1 MLARLRPLL
10 ALLCVALCSLALVA
24 RQRDN
29 ARDLERARERWNE
42 LSPQHRAELA
52 ERFERWKSLSE
63 EERAR
68 MRGRFDK
75 VSSLRR
81 AAQDCLPDKARSDFA
96 RLRPEQQAS
105 VLSGVAS
112 QQIQER
118 GRELL
123 QRMPSHWRERLEGAN
138 AAERARLLEE
148 FRARMHEKALERID
162 VFERDGALD
171 AATAARLR
179 QSAPEELARELVALE
194 VRRFRE
200 RAEREG
206 LPSYVDAA
214 QWEQWKSLPQHEQ
227 WERLHH
233 ARHGSEHRYGPD
245 GRGEGRDGGRE
256 GRRDGERGPQ
266 QRPASS
272 ESERRL
278 REALRPDPAWFVE
291 FVNAEPEVRADL
303 IATRLRAR
311 ALGVLE
317 QTPGPLST
325 EQLAELRGLHGRE
338 FFEALQR
345 ALPGLDLPLLR
356 KGRGPDSDGRWGG
369 KPHERFGES
378 QRARSGA
385 R

>member
-24 RQRDN
+24 RQRDD
-29 ARDLERARERWNE
+29 ARDLERARARWNE

-63 EERAR
+63 EERTR
-68 MRGRFDK
+68 LRGRFDK
-75 VSSLRR
+75 LSSLRR

-123 QRMPSHWRERLEGAN
+123 QRMPSYWRERLEGAN

-148 FRARMHEKALERID
+148 FRARMHKKALARID

-171 AATAARLR
+171 ATAAARLR
-179 QSAPEELARELVALE
+179 QSAPEELARELVGLE

-206 LPSYVDAA
+206 LPPYIDAA
-214 QWEQWKSLPQHEQ
+214 QWEQWKSLPQREQ

-233 ARHGSEHRYGPD
+233 ARHGSERRNAAE
-245 GRGEGRDGGRE
+245 GRGES
-256 GRRDGERGPQ
+256 RRDGERGG
-266 QRPASS
+266 QRTPAS
-272 ESERRL
+272 EPEKRL
-278 REALRPDPAWFVE
+278 REALRPDPEWFVE
-291 FVNAEPEVRADL
+291 FVNAEPEVRAEL
-303 IATRLRAR
+303 VATRLRAR

-325 EQLAELRGLHGRE
+325 EQLTELRGLHGRE

-356 KGRGPDSDGRWGG
+356 KGRGPDSDGRFGG

-378 QRARSGA
+378 QRARSGT

>member
-1 MLARLRPLL
+1 MRAHLRPLL
-10 ALLCVALCSLALVA
+10 ALVCIALCSLALVA
-24 RQRDN
+24 HQRNDS
-29 ARDLERARERWNE
+29 RDLERARERWNE
-42 LSPQHRAELA
+42 LTPQQRAELS

-68 MRGRFDK
+68 IRQRFDK

-81 AAQDCLPDKARSDFA
+81 SAHDCLPDKARSDFA

-123 QRMPSHWRERLEGAN
+123 QRMPSHWRERFEGASPE
-138 AAERARLLEE
+138 ERAQLVEE
-148 FRARMHEKALERID
+148 FRKRMHQKALERID

-171 AATAARLR
+171 ADTAARLR
-179 QSAPEELARELVALE
+179 LAAPEELAREIVGLE
-194 VRRFRE
+194 LRRFRE

-214 QWEQWKSLPQHEQ
+214 QWEQWQSLPQHEQ
-227 WERLHH
+227 WERLHQ
-233 ARHGSEHRYGPD
+233 ARHGFEHRNGPEM
-245 GRGEGRDGGRE
+245 RGEGREGWRD
-256 GRRDGERGPQ
+256 GRREGERGPP
-266 QRPASS
+266 RVTSS
-272 ESERRL
+272 ENEKRL

-291 FVNAEPEVRADL
+291 FVNAEPEVRAEL

-311 ALGVLE
+311 SLGVLE
-317 QTPGPLST
+317 TQPGLVAP
-325 EQLAELRGLHGRE
+325 EALAELRGLHGRE

-345 ALPGLDLPLLR
+345 ALPTLDLPFQR
-356 KGRGPDSDGRWGG
+356 KGRGPEGDGRWGS
-369 KPHERFGES
+369 KPHERAGEGPRPRPGS
-378 QRARSGA
+378 R
-385 R
+385 